1 MMSMDPI
8 GPGPHDLR
16 ESVTHSVQLWLVG
29 EDEEGEGFAVRRYGR
44 SEAKEL
50 VRRAESLSDAML
62 ALRDWFADRLTVDPG
77 VPGPFGGLAYDL
89 ISGAMDLV
97 RWDQVAHSIREDEE
111 ARPPLLEF
119 GVFAWGPESEGPS
132 DEEAAP
138 LLASTFTPRDAISVA
153 ANLVCQTEFLL
164 RHANVRTDLVNDLGK
179 IRTELIG
186 SLL

>member
-1 MMSMDPI
+1 MSMDPI

-29 EDEEGEGFAVRRYGR
+29 EGEEGDGLAVRRYGR

-62 ALRDWFADRLTVDPG
+62 ALRDWFADRLTLDPG

-97 RWDQVAHSIREDEE
+97 RWDQVARSIREDEE
-111 ARPPLLEF
+111 EGRPPILEF
-119 GVFAWGPESEGPS
+119 GVFACDPESEGRS

-138 LLASTFTPRDAISVA
+138 PPANTFTPRDAIGVA

-164 RHANVRTDLVNDLGK
+164 RHASVRMDLVNDLSR

-186 SLL
+186 PLL